1 MKTQPSCSRLQLFEF
16 SFHELEHIQPK
27 KKKKKIRKVLSGK
40 TVEILA
46 QTLNTQ
52 NRGIRRT

>member
-27 KKKKKIRKVLSGK
+27 KKKNQKSAIW
-40 TVEILA
+40 ED
-46 QTLNTQ
+46 
-52 NRGIRRT
+52 RGDFGSDFEHPK